1 MLRARLPSTSRAAIH
16 VRVSRLPA
24 TLRPVPV
31 PTALLQ
37 QTRLSSA
44 HAEET
49 FEQFTDRYAAFF
61 GGVQDIFELQRGLN
75 NCFAYDLVPS
85 PKVIEAA
92 LRAARRV
99 NDYSTAVRIFEG
111 IQEKVENES
120 QYKEYLQDLKPVKDE
135 LGKAFHAPSSKRP
148 SSVYRHLDKRRT
160 MGKIFLN

>member
-1 MLRARLPSTSRAAIH
+1 MLRVRLPSTSRATI
-16 VRVSRLPA
+16 RISRLPA
-24 TLRPVPV
+24 TLRPV

-99 NDYSTAVRIFEG
+99 NDFSTAVRIFEG

-120 QYKEYLQDLKPVKDE
+120 QYKEYLHDLKSVKDE
-135 LGKAFHAPSSKRP
+135 LGKSFHASSKRL
-148 SSVYRHLDKRRT
+148 SSVYRHFDKRGT
-160 MGKIFLN
+160 MGKIFLI